1 MSKSETEQSI
11 IDALEKGAADHASD
25 IVDVS
30 GEGAAQAPIVCVRI
44 DHADESADT
53 ITLDEVTAQGGWINE
68 IIDALDPFPGSYTLE
83 ISSPGLNRPLRRP
96 HDFERFAGE
105 TIALQTTAKE
115 GRRRY
120 TGELRGF
127 EDGKV
132 LMTCDDGEHEIP
144 LDEVKDAKIKPKIDF
159 SSKKSKKN

>member
-11 IDALEKGAADHASD
+11 IDALEKVAADHAID

-30 GEGAAQAPIVCVRI
+30 VEGAAQAPIVCVRI

-105 TIALQTTAKE
+105 DVSLGTTATE
-115 GRRRY
+115 GRRHF
-120 TGELRGF
+120 TGRLEGL
-127 EDGKV
+127 DGGNVV
-132 LMTCDDGEHEIP
+132 LTVDGERVSIP
-144 LDEVKDAKIKPKIDF
+144 LDQVKSCKIKPNFDAPSTGAKG
-159 SSKKSKKN
+159 